1 VVINNAAGVK
11 EKVQGFA
18 EFCPFYGVHSNSG
31 LLARLASGKGCT
43 YFQPMAF
50 LAAHTTSAAL
60 AGQATSCIGAEPVSL
75 LLALISYSIGIGHE
89 YKVQNMAYAEC
100 LMLGPR
106 QSSKSPMLYLWW
118 WTRLTYVRRSWD
130 DLKWLEH

>member
-1 VVINNAAGVK
+1 MGSTRTV
-11 EKVQGFA
+11 
-18 EFCPFYGVHSNSG
+18 
-31 LLARLASGKGCT
+31 GCSLVSPVAKDVRT
-43 YFQPMAF
+43 FSRWPS
-50 LAAHTTSAAL
+50 LPHTPLTSAAL

-100 LMLGPR
+100 LMLGSR

-118 WTRLTYVRRSWD
+118 WTLRLTSTEI
-130 DLKWLEH
+130 LG